1 MEVNKKKPTKE
12 LTIRLL
18 ADESSVTLRWDSSVV
33 MVEVRQRG
41 DEKSSVTFRSSLNS
55 GSALE
60 VLDDVVAVAK

>member
-1 MEVNKKKPTKE
+1 MF
-12 LTIRLL
+12 RLL

-55 GSALE
+55 GRALE
-60 VLDDVVAVAK
+60 ALVDVETAAVAK